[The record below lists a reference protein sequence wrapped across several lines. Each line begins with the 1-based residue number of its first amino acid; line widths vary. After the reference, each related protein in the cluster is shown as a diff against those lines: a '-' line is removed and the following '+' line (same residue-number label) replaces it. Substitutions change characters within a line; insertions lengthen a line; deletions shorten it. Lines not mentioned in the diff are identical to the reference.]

1 MTMDLK
7 IGPTITLSDT
17 PNVPQ
22 PRLLDIGCGPAK
34 RPGHIGLDWYAFP
47 SVDIVRDVA
56 KRGLPFDDNSVDGIW
71 CQHFLEHTAG
81 EDLLF
86 LVEEMYRVSK
96 PGIEWTI
103 IVPDA
108 TSPNRYKDPTHQ
120 TQTWAPDSFDF
131 WKVNEKG
138 EHIIFAGP
146 AYGRK
151 AKLHLVGTAL
161 NGNKDRGYTLRVVKP

>member
-1 MTMDLK
+1 MT
-7 IGPTITLSDT
+7 IGPIITLSDT

-22 PRLLDIGCGPAK
+22 PRLLDLGCGPNC
-34 RPGHIGLDWYAFP
+34 RPGHIGIDAWQFP
-47 SVDIVRDVA
+47 GVSYVRDLR
-56 KRGLPFDDNSVDGIW
+56 RGLPFDDNSVDGIW
-71 CQHFLEHTAG
+71 SAHFVEHLSG

-86 LVEEMYRVSK
+86 LIEEAYRVSK

-120 TQTWAPDSFDF
+120 VRDWSADSFDF

-151 AKLHLVGTAL
+151 AKLKVLQTAT
-161 NGNKDRGYTLRVVKP
+161 NGNLDRQYLIQVIKP